1 LQTASSDLLVAIGKK
16 YVKEVF
22 NQLQKNFVPGQLPH
36 LFVLKTM
43 ANLAEVNPNLLSILV
58 PVFLIELL
66 IVKADFCRI

>member
-43 ANLAEVNPNLLSILV
+43 ANLAEVNGIYLKIIR
-58 PVFLIELL
+58 F
-66 IVKADFCRI
+66 KKK